1 MTGRRLK
8 ACVITGVVV
17 PHDAISNITRQQADA
32 LAGVADVRVFAH
44 GCQVPD
50 SRVTE
55 VGDPLALAAHDH
67 FRAADLVVFNFGIA
81 YPLFDAIHLAPRTA
95 TVVVCY
101 YGVTPPQLL
110 PPDRRGV
117 IHESYKQASNILAAD
132 RVLVTSDHIRKDLA
146 LVGVPDD
153 RVRMVRLGV
162 AFAPAGERPAR
173 AAGDP
178 LRLLYVGRFVPAKGV
193 RDLVQA
199 VAAVS
204 GNLRLDLAGSG
215 RWADEAYLAEVRAAG
230 EAALGD
236 RFRVHLDATDEEL
249 AGLYAAADA
258 VVLPSYHEGFGVP
271 IVEALAAGCFPV
283 TSDAGACPETAG
295 GLGLVYPVGDVPA
308 LADRLRTLAAAVA
321 AGGFPVNG
329 RVVPAAEWRARAADR
344 AAEFSR
350 AAYEARFRA
359 AVLSG
364 VNGPPTAAREYL
376 ADAHRKALNLTPVP
390 ADPLA
395 GLVGKLNALLAETAA
410 AGPVPATAPP
420 AAPAVAPTESAAGEP
435 VSPAPPPRRGLLTR
449 GRGLVRRAR
458 PAVYRVPVLGHAI
471 RYVKRVVFLPWNFHK
486 HYQQSAAFQ
495 AEGAARPAGAD
506 GGRAGR
512 GQGLTAA
519 VRRDAAA
526 AAVEQLAG
534 VAAEVRGLGDRYAG
548 CYDRI
553 AEQLRARGRPSGSWP
568 GPATGW
574 PSWRPPSGRWPRS
587 WPPCG
592 TRSPGRRGTWTRPW
606 RTTWATCRPTRSRAG
621 TRRNLQP
628 RWVSWTASSITR
640 SGRGRRPGRCW
651 CRPGGPPAG

>member
-50 SRVTE
+50 SRVTA
-55 VGDPLALAAHDH
+55 VDDPLALAAHDH
-67 FRAADLVVFNFGIA
+67 FRAADLIVFNFGIA

-101 YGVTPPQLL
+101 YGVTPPQFL

-199 VAAVS
+199 VAAVG

-215 RWADEAYLAEVRAAG
+215 RWADEAYLAEMRAAG

-359 AVLSG
+359 AVLAGTS
-364 VNGPPTAAREYL
+364 GPPAAAREYL

-395 GLVGKLNALLAETAA
+395 GLVVKLNALLAETAA
-410 AGPVPATAPP
+410 AGPVPA
-420 AAPAVAPTESAAGEP
+420 AAPAVAPTESAMTEP
-435 VSPAPPPRRGLLTR
+435 VSPAPPARRGLLAR
-449 GRGLVRRAR
+449 GRGLVRRVR
-458 PAVYRVPVLGHAI
+458 LAVYRLPVLGHAI

-495 AEGAARPAGAD
+495 AEVLHALRGLTAD
-506 GGRAGR
+506 VRAEV
-512 GQGLTAA
+512 QGLTAA

-553 AEQLRARGRPSGSWP
+553 AEQLRAQGAAVRELAGTGDRVAELAAAQRALAAELAALRDAVARSAGYMD
-568 GPATGW
+568 PALADDLGDL
-574 PSWRPPSGRWPRS
+574 PADSQSGRH
-587 WPPCG
+587 
-592 TRSPGRRGTWTRPW
+592 
-606 RTTWATCRPTRSRAG
+606 AA
-621 TRRNLQP
+621 
-628 RWVSWTASSITR
+628 
-640 SGRGRRPGRCW
+640 
-651 CRPGGPPAG
+651 